1 MICPKKLG
9 RFSWS
14 IGLGI
19 DVGSDTFVWVAI
31 WLRFL
36 SQIHVCILYMSGDIS
51 VDFSGSAKDDKV
63 IKVINIKMSI
73 LST

>member
-1 MICPKKLG
+1 MVTFLI
-9 RFSWS
+9 
-14 IGLGI
+14 
-19 DVGSDTFVWVAI
+19 SDT
-31 WLRFL
+31 
-36 SQIHVCILYMSGDIS
+36 CMYILYMSGDIS